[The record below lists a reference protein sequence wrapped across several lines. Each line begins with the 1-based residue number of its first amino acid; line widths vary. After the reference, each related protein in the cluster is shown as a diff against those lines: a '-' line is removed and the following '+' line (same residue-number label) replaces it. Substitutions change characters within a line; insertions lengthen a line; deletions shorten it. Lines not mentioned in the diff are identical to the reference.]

1 MTTLKEDASGG
12 SVSASNIAGNRG
24 YSIFGQKS
32 KPMKRVIDTDKI
44 PVISYKHD
52 SRKLK
57 SYTKKGPMASFGFF
71 LSNNLGFGS
80 GSGSTTNEN
89 FNLSDALS
97 KVNNVAKQSQANKTN
112 TVQFGLQ
119 DDKDNIIRVFVDAE
133 HAEEFESA
141 LQHHLEV
148 DMKKIEIAELLFS
161 LKDEFNILNVV
172 WPTVVDDAVEE
183 EENSKNGELQD
194 EDMNNQ
200 ASQEGDDAINPDEQ
214 QSSDENRGVGE
225 EKGTHD
231 VGEDDIPVA
240 DLPQQD
246 AFSGADDQK
255 TTINSILAMLS
266 SDAEAKKADADAR
279 AAEARARE
287 AESMARAAEA
297 KIKSEEQIL
306 DMEAYNKT
314 QTTEKSET
322 RKLAKLAKYR
332 HDLKR
337 ERSDSTLDND
347 TIEIDPDQ
355 SKRFEEEENHVS
367 KLDGYKSNKNI
378 SIDTLMK
385 IARAMQAQENSQE

>member
-1 MTTLKEDASGG
+1 MSTLKEDASGG

-32 KPMKRVIDTDKI
+32 KPMKRVIDTDNI

-80 GSGSTTNEN
+80 GSTSTNEN

-97 KVNNVAKQSQANKTN
+97 KINNVAKQSQATKTN
-112 TVQFGLQ
+112 SVQFGLQ

-183 EENSKNGELQD
+183 EETSKNGEMQNQD
-194 EDMNNQ
+194 TDMNDETDLD
-200 ASQEGDDAINPDEQ
+200 SINPDDQ

-314 QTTEKSET
+314 QTTEKTET

-337 ERSDSTLDND
+337 ERSDGTLDSD
-347 TIEIDPDQ
+347 TIEIDSDQ

-385 IARAMQAQENSQE
+385 IARAMQAQENAQE

>member
-1 MTTLKEDASGG
+1 MSTLKEDASGG

-32 KPMKRVIDTDKI
+32 KPMKRVIDTDNI

-80 GSGSTTNEN
+80 GSTSTNEN

-97 KVNNVAKQSQANKTN
+97 KINNVAKQSQATKTN
-112 TVQFGLQ
+112 SVQFGLQ

-183 EENSKNGELQD
+183 EETSKNGEMQNQD
-194 EDMNNQ
+194 TDMNDETDPD
-200 ASQEGDDAINPDEQ
+200 SINPDDQ

-231 VGEDDIPVA
+231 VGEDDVPVA

-337 ERSDSTLDND
+337 ERSDGTLDSD

-355 SKRFEEEENHVS
+355 SKRFEEEENHIS

-385 IARAMQAQENSQE
+385 IARAMQAQENAQE

>member
-1 MTTLKEDASGG
+1 MSTLKEDASGG

-32 KPMKRVIDTDKI
+32 KPMKRVIDTDNI

-80 GSGSTTNEN
+80 GSTSTNEN

-97 KVNNVAKQSQANKTN
+97 KINNVAKQSQATKTN
-112 TVQFGLQ
+112 SVQFGLQ

-183 EENSKNGELQD
+183 EETSKNGEMQNQD
-194 EDMNNQ
+194 TDMNDETDLD
-200 ASQEGDDAINPDEQ
+200 SINPDDQ

-314 QTTEKSET
+314 QTAEKTET

-337 ERSDSTLDND
+337 ERSDGTLDSD
-347 TIEIDPDQ
+347 TIEIDSDQ

-385 IARAMQAQENSQE
+385 IARAMQAQENAQE

>member
-1 MTTLKEDASGG
+1 MSTLKEDASGS

-32 KPMKRVIDTDKI
+32 KPMKRVIDTDNI

-80 GSGSTTNEN
+80 GSTSTNEN

-97 KVNNVAKQSQANKTN
+97 KINNVAKQSQATKTN
-112 TVQFGLQ
+112 SVQFGLQ

-148 DMKKIEIAELLFS
+148 DMKKIEIAELLFL

-183 EENSKNGELQD
+183 EETSKNGEMQNQD
-194 EDMNNQ
+194 TDMNDETDLD
-200 ASQEGDDAINPDEQ
+200 SINPDDQ

-314 QTTEKSET
+314 QTTEKTET

-337 ERSDSTLDND
+337 ERSDGTLDSD
-347 TIEIDPDQ
+347 TIEIDSDQ

-385 IARAMQAQENSQE
+385 IARAMQAQENAQE